1 MSTLGEHTASEGVSD
16 RRGIVIGTA
25 GHVDHGK
32 TALVRALTGVETDR
46 WMEERKRG
54 LTIDLG
60 FARLDLDPGLETGIV
75 DVPGHEDFLKNMLA
89 GATGID
95 ILLLVVAA
103 DEGPMPQTHEHLA
116 IARLLD
122 IRRGV
127 VALTKSDRVDEEW
140 LELAS
145 ETTRELLDEDHA
157 RTSWEIVPVSALTGD
172 GIEPL
177 REALRES
184 TSGIRA
190 RRVDDRFRLPVDRSF
205 SIRGTGTVVTG
216 TVWSG
221 SVSVGD
227 TVSVFPGG
235 DSARVRALQVHE
247 DPRPRVTAGRRCAV
261 ALVGIAPASVER
273 GSVLADPSEWT
284 SSERLGV
291 RVRALGGR
299 DRPLLHGQR
308 LRVYLGTRE
317 VMARLQTADRRSIA
331 PGATAWAVLALE
343 APLLARAR
351 DRAILRFYSPVT
363 TIGGIRVAE
372 LNPPPDWP
380 GRTEAWRQILDGAPP
395 EAVAA
400 AVAQEGLRG
409 LPVAASSILL
419 GRRSPTLEAAAA
431 KAGCVRIGG
440 RWFAADAVAEAME
453 AVEESMARLH
463 AADRRAPGV
472 SKEAVRSAMAPH
484 CDLELAETAVR
495 QLLAD
500 RRLLES
506 GPRLALPDHAPRLT
520 PQEEEGRAQ
529 LAGTIEAAGL
539 QPPLVT
545 ELGRTLRLD
554 RAVLDD
560 LLRLLQD
567 SGTTKAVTPELH
579 VAAAALE
586 TMEAR
591 VRELLADGAPA
602 PPARFKE
609 TFGLSRKY
617 LIPLLEYLDRE
628 GVTRRTT
635 EGRVL
640 ARPPG

>member
-1 MSTLGEHTASEGVSD
+1 MNTAASDGVSD
-16 RRGIVIGTA
+16 RHGIVIGTA

-46 WMEERKRG
+46 WLEERKRG

-60 FARLDLDPGLETGIV
+60 FARLDLDPDLETGIV

-95 ILLLVVAA
+95 VLLLVVAA
-103 DEGPMPQTHEHLA
+103 DEGPMPQTREHLA
-116 IARLLD
+116 IARLLNV
-122 IRRGV
+122 RRGV

-140 LELAS
+140 LELAI
-145 ETTRELLDEDHA
+145 ETTRELLDEEPT

-177 REALRES
+177 REALRKS
-184 TSGIRA
+184 TAGIRG
-190 RRVDDRFRLPVDRSF
+190 RSDDDRFRLPVDRSF

-221 SVSVGD
+221 AISVGD

-235 DSARVRALQVHE
+235 GSARVRALQVHE
-247 DPRPRVTAGRRCAV
+247 DPRSRVTAGRRCAV
-261 ALVGIAPASVER
+261 ALVGVGPAAVER
-273 GSVLADPSEWT
+273 GSVLADPSEWEP
-284 SSERLGV
+284 SERLGV
-291 RVRALGGR
+291 RVRALAGR
-299 DRPLLHGQR
+299 ARPLRHGQR

-317 VMARLQTADRRSIA
+317 VMARLQTPDRQPVA
-331 PGATAWAVLALE
+331 PGGTAWAVLALE
-343 APLLARAR
+343 APLLARTR

-363 TIGGIRVAE
+363 TIGGVRVAE

-380 GRTEAWRQILDGAPP
+380 ARTESWERILNDTPA
-395 EAVAA
+395 EAIAA
-400 AVAQEGLRG
+400 AVALEGLRG
-409 LPVAASSILL
+409 LPVATSSIRI
-419 GRRSPTLEAAAA
+419 GRRSLTLETAAEE
-431 KAGCVRIGG
+431 AGCVCIGD
-440 RWFAADAVAEAME
+440 RWFAADAAARAME

-472 SKEAVRSAMAPH
+472 SKEAVRSALAPV
-484 CDLELAETAVR
+484 CDLQLAETAVR
-495 QLLAD
+495 QLLAE

-506 GPRLALPDHAPRLT
+506 GPQLALPGQVPRLT
-520 PQEEEGRAQ
+520 PEEEEARRE
-529 LAGTIEAAGL
+529 LAATIGAAGL
-539 QPPLVT
+539 QPPLVA
-545 ELGRTLRLD
+545 ELGRMLRLD

-560 LLRLLQD
+560 LLRLLQE

-579 VAAAALE
+579 VAAEALE
-586 TMEAR
+586 AMESR
-591 VRELLADGAPA
+591 VRALLADGDPA
-602 PPARFKE
+602 APARFKE
-609 TFGLSRKY
+609 AFGLSRKY
-617 LIPLLEYLDRE
+617 LIPLLEYLDRG

-640 ARPPG
+640 ARPHG

>member
-1 MSTLGEHTASEGVSD
+1 MSTPGEGVSD

-32 TALVRALTGVETDR
+32 TALVRMLTGVETDR
-46 WMEERKRG
+46 WLEERKRG

-60 FARLDLDPGLETGIV
+60 FARLDLDPDLETGIV

-95 ILLLVVAA
+95 VLLLIVAA

-116 IARLLD
+116 IARLLN

-127 VALTKSDRVDEEW
+127 VALTKSDRVDGEW
-140 LELAS
+140 LDLAH
-145 ETTRELLDEDHA
+145 ETTRELLDEDSA
-157 RTSWEIVPVSALTGD
+157 RVSWEIVPVSALTGD

-177 REALRES
+177 REALRRS
-184 TSGIRA
+184 TAGIRA
-190 RRVDDRFRLPVDRSF
+190 RSVDDRFRLPVDRSF

-221 SVSVGD
+221 SIGVGD

-235 DSARVRALQVHE
+235 NSARVRALQVHE

-261 ALVGIAPASVER
+261 ALVGVAPASVER
-273 GSVLADPSEWT
+273 GSVLFDPSEWT

-291 RVRALGGR
+291 RVRALGSR

-317 VMARLQTADRRSIA
+317 VMARLQTVDRRPVA

-343 APLLARAR
+343 APLLARTR

-372 LNPPPDWP
+372 LNPPPGWP
-380 GRTEAWRQILDGAPP
+380 ARTESWGPILDGAAE
-395 EAVAA
+395 EAIAA
-400 AVAQEGLRG
+400 AVALRGLRG
-409 LPVAASSILL
+409 LPVATSSILL
-419 GRRSPTLEAAAA
+419 GRRDSTLETAAEE
-431 KAGCVRIGG
+431 AGCVRIGG

-453 AVEESMARLH
+453 AVEESVARLH

-472 SKEAVRSAMAPH
+472 SKEAVRSAMAAV

-495 QLLAD
+495 RLLAD
-500 RRLLES
+500 RRLVES
-506 GPRLALPDHAPRLT
+506 GPRLALPGHAPRLT
-520 PQEEEGRAQ
+520 EREEEGRAQ
-529 LAGTIEAAGL
+529 LARTIEAAGL

-545 ELGRTLRLD
+545 ELGRSLRLD

-560 LLRLLQD
+560 LLRLLQE
-567 SGTTKAVTPELH
+567 SGVTKAVTPELH
-579 VAAAALE
+579 VAASALE

-591 VRELLADGAPA
+591 VRDLLADGAPA

-635 EGRVL
+635 EGRTLVQ
-640 ARPPG
+640 PT

>member
-1 MSTLGEHTASEGVSD
+1 MSH
-16 RRGIVIGTA
+16 RQGIVIGTA

-46 WMEERKRG
+46 WLEERKRG

-60 FARLDLDPGLETGIV
+60 FARLDLDPDLETGIV

-95 ILLLVVAA
+95 VLLLVVAA
-103 DEGPMPQTHEHLA
+103 DEGPMPQTLEHLA
-116 IARLLD
+116 IADLLNV
-122 IRRGV
+122 RRGV

-140 LELAS
+140 LELAT
-145 ETTRELLDEDHA
+145 ETTRELLDAEPT

-177 REALRES
+177 REALRKS
-184 TSGIRA
+184 TAGVRA
-190 RRVDDRFRLPVDRSF
+190 GSHDDRFRLPVDRSF

-221 SVSVGD
+221 SIRTGD
-227 TVSVFPGG
+227 IVSVFPGG

-247 DPRPRVTAGRRCAV
+247 DPRARVTAGRRCAA
-261 ALVGIAPASVER
+261 ALVGVAPAAVER
-273 GSVLADPSEWT
+273 GSVLVDTREWEP
-284 SSERLGV
+284 SERLGAHV
-291 RVRALGGR
+291 QALASR
-299 DRPLLHGQR
+299 DRPLRHGQR

-317 VMARLQTADRRSIA
+317 VMARLQTADREPLA
-331 PGATAWAVLALE
+331 PGATAWAVLGLE
-343 APLLARAR
+343 APLLARTR

-363 TIGGIRVAE
+363 TIGGVRVVE

-380 GRTEAWRQILDGAPP
+380 SRTEAWERILNGTPA
-395 EAVAA
+395 EAIAA
-400 AVAQEGLRG
+400 AVALEGLRG
-409 LPVAASSILL
+409 LPVATAPIRL
-419 GRRSPTLEAAAA
+419 GRRSLTLETAAEE
-431 KAGCVRIGG
+431 AGCLRIGD
-440 RWFAADAVAEAME
+440 RWFAADAAARAME
-453 AVEESMARLH
+453 AVEEGMVRLH

-472 SKEAVRSAMAPH
+472 SKEAVRSALAPV

-495 QLLAD
+495 QLLAE

-506 GPRLALPDHAPRLT
+506 GPRLALPGHVPRLT
-520 PQEEEGRAQ
+520 PEEEGARTR
-529 LAGTIEAAGL
+529 LAATIEAAGL
-539 QPPLVT
+539 QPPLVA

-560 LLRLLQD
+560 LLRLLQE

-586 TMEAR
+586 AMESR
-591 VRELLADGAPA
+591 VRELLADGEPA
-602 PPARFKE
+602 APARFKE
-609 TFGLSRKY
+609 AFGLSRKY
-617 LIPLLEYLDRE
+617 LIPLLERLDRE

>member
-1 MSTLGEHTASEGVSD
+1 MPTVRGDARD

-46 WMEERKRG
+46 WVEERKRG

-60 FARLDLDPGLETGIV
+60 FARLDLDPDLETGIV

-95 ILLLVVAA
+95 VLLLVVAA

-116 IARLLD
+116 IARLLN

-127 VALTKSDRVDEEW
+127 VALTKSDRVDGDW
-140 LELAS
+140 LDLAS
-145 ETTRELLDEDHA
+145 ETTRELLDEDPA
-157 RTSWEIVPVSALTGD
+157 RASWEIVPVSAVTGD
-172 GIEPL
+172 GIAPL
-177 REALRES
+177 RASLRRLAA
-184 TSGIRA
+184 GIRA
-190 RRVDDRFRLPVDRSF
+190 RSIDDRFRLPVDRSF

-227 TVSVFPGG
+227 TVRVFPDGG
-235 DSARVRALQVHE
+235 SARVRALQVHE
-247 DPRPRVTAGRRCAV
+247 DPRRRVTAGRRCAV
-261 ALVGIAPASVER
+261 ALVGVAPAGVER
-273 GSVLADPSEWT
+273 GSVLVDPSEWR

-291 RVRALGGR
+291 RVRALGSR
-299 DRPLLHGQR
+299 DRPLRHGQR

-317 VMARLQTADRRSIA
+317 VMARLQTAGRQPVA

-343 APLLARAR
+343 APLLARTR

-372 LNPPPDWP
+372 PDPPPDWP
-380 GRTEAWRQILDGAPP
+380 ARTAAWRRILDGAPA
-395 EAVAA
+395 EALAA
-400 AVAQEGLRG
+400 AVTLEGLRG
-409 LPVAASSILL
+409 LPVATSSIIL
-419 GRRSPTLEAAAA
+419 GRRDPTLEAAAEEA
-431 KAGCVRIGG
+431 ECVRIGD

-453 AVEESMARLH
+453 AVEACMARLH

-472 SKEAVRSAMAPH
+472 SKEAVRSAMVRV
-484 CDLELAETAVR
+484 CDLELAETAVGR
-495 QLLAD
+495 LLAD
-500 RRLLES
+500 GRLLES
-506 GPRLALPDHAPRLT
+506 GPRLALPGHAPRLT
-520 PQEEEGRAQ
+520 PREEEGRAQ
-529 LAGTIEAAGL
+529 LAETIAAAGL
-539 QPPLVT
+539 QPPLVA
-545 ELGRTLRLD
+545 ELGKKLRLD

-560 LLRLLQD
+560 LLRLLQEA
-567 SGTTKAVTPELH
+567 GATKAVTPELH
-579 VAAAALE
+579 VAVGALE
-586 TMEAR
+586 KVEAR
-591 VRELLADGAPA
+591 ARELLADGVPA

-609 TFGLSRKY
+609 AFGLSRKY

-628 GVTRRTT
+628 GVTRRTV

>member
-46 WMEERKRG
+46 WLEERKRG

-145 ETTRELLDEDHA
+145 ETTRELLDEDPV

-184 TSGIRA
+184 TAGIRA

-299 DRPLLHGQR
+299 DRALLHGQR

-400 AVAQEGLRG
+400 AVALEGLRG

-419 GRRSPTLEAAAA
+419 GRRNPTLEAAAA
-431 KAGCVRIGG
+431 EAGCVRIGG

-520 PQEEEGRAQ
+520 PQEEEGRAH

-567 SGTTKAVTPELH
+567 SGMTKAVTPELH

-591 VRELLADGAPA
+591 VGQLLADGAPA

-617 LIPLLEYLDRE
+617 LIPLLEYLDRQ

>member
-1 MSTLGEHTASEGVSD
+1 
-16 RRGIVIGTA
+16 
-25 GHVDHGK
+25 
-32 TALVRALTGVETDR
+32 
-46 WMEERKRG
+46 
-54 LTIDLG
+54 
-60 FARLDLDPGLETGIV
+60 
-75 DVPGHEDFLKNMLA
+75 MLA

-95 ILLLVVAA
+95 VLLLVVAA

-116 IARLLD
+116 IARLLNV
-122 IRRGV
+122 RRGV
-127 VALTKSDRVDEEW
+127 VALTKRDRVDEDW

-145 ETTRELLDEDHA
+145 ETTRELLDEDPA
-157 RTSWEIVPVSALTGD
+157 RASWEIVPVSALTGE

-177 REALRES
+177 RAALRRS
-184 TSGIRA
+184 TAEIRA
-190 RRVDDRFRLPVDRSF
+190 RSVEDRFRLPVDRSF

-221 SVSVGD
+221 SVGVGD
-227 TVSVFPGG
+227 TVRIFPGG
-235 DSARVRALQVHE
+235 GSARVRALQVHE
-247 DPRPRVTAGRRCAV
+247 DPRRRVAAGRRCAV
-261 ALVGIAPASVER
+261 ALVGVAPAAVAR
-273 GSVLADPSEWT
+273 GSVLVDPSEWG

-291 RVRALGGR
+291 RVRALGSR
-299 DRPLLHGQR
+299 DRPLRHGQR

-317 VMARLQTADRRSIA
+317 VMARLQTADRQPVA

-343 APLLARAR
+343 APLLARTR

-380 GRTEAWRQILDGAPP
+380 ARTGAWRRILDGAPA
-395 EAVAA
+395 EAIAA
-400 AVAQEGLRG
+400 AVALEGLRG
-409 LPVAASSILL
+409 LPVATSSILL
-419 GRRSPTLEAAAA
+419 GRRAPTLETAAEE
-431 KAGCVRIGG
+431 AGCVHIGD
-440 RWFAADAVAEAME
+440 RWFAADAVTEAME
-453 AVEESMARLH
+453 AVEQSVTRLH

-472 SKEAVRSAMAPH
+472 SKEAVRSAMAPF

-495 QLLAD
+495 RLLAG
-500 RRLLES
+500 RGLLES
-506 GPRLALPDHAPRLT
+506 GPRLALPGHAPRLT
-520 PQEEEGRAQ
+520 AQEEEGRAQ

-545 ELGRTLRLD
+545 ELGKKLRLD

-560 LLRLLQD
+560 LLRLLQE
-567 SGTTKAVTPELH
+567 SGLTKAVTPELH
-579 VAAAALE
+579 VAVGALE

-591 VRELLADGAPA
+591 VRELLADAAPV

-628 GVTRRTT
+628 GVTRRTAK
-635 EGRVL
+635 GRVL
-640 ARPPG
+640 ARPAD

>member
-1 MSTLGEHTASEGVSD
+1 MPSEAASD

-46 WMEERKRG
+46 WLEERKRG

-60 FARLDLDPGLETGIV
+60 FARLDLDPDLETGIV

-95 ILLLVVAA
+95 VLLLVVAA

-116 IARLLD
+116 IARLLN

-127 VALTKSDRVDEEW
+127 VALTKSDRVDSDW
-140 LELAS
+140 LDLAH
-145 ETTRELLDEDHA
+145 ETTRELLDEDA
-157 RTSWEIVPVSALTGD
+157 RASWEIVPVSALTGD

-177 REALRES
+177 RDALRRS
-184 TSGIRA
+184 TAGIPA
-190 RRVDDRFRLPVDRSF
+190 RGVDDRFRLPVDRSF

-221 SVSVGD
+221 SIGVGD

-235 DSARVRALQVHE
+235 NSARVRALQVHE

-261 ALVGIAPASVER
+261 ALVGVAPASVER
-273 GSVLADPSEWT
+273 GSVLFDPSEWT
-284 SSERLGV
+284 PSERLGV

-299 DRPLLHGQR
+299 DRPLQHGQR

-317 VMARLQTADRRSIA
+317 VMARLQTADRRPVA
-331 PGATAWAVLALE
+331 PGAAAWAVIALE
-343 APLLARAR
+343 APLLARTR

-372 LNPPPDWP
+372 LNPPPGWP
-380 GRTEAWRQILDGAPP
+380 VRTEAWGQILDGGP
-395 EAVAA
+395 EEAIAA
-400 AVAQEGLRG
+400 AVALRGLRG
-409 LPVAASSILL
+409 LPAAASPILL
-419 GRRSPTLEAAAA
+419 GRRDSTLGAAAEE
-431 KAGCVRIGG
+431 AGCVRIGG

-453 AVEESMARLH
+453 AVEESVARLH

-472 SKEAVRSAMAPH
+472 SKEAVRSAVAPV

-495 QLLAD
+495 RLLAD
-500 RRLLES
+500 RRLVES
-506 GPRLALPDHAPRLT
+506 GPRLALPGHAPRLT
-520 PQEEEGRAQ
+520 PREEEGRAQ
-529 LAGTIEAAGL
+529 LARTIEAAGL
-539 QPPLVT
+539 QPPLVV

-560 LLRLLQD
+560 LLRLLQE
-567 SGTTKAVTPELH
+567 SGVTQAVTPELH
-579 VAAAALE
+579 VAATALE
-586 TMEAR
+586 TMEAQ
-591 VRELLADGAPA
+591 VRDLLADGAPA

-617 LIPLLEYLDRE
+617 LIPLLEYLDRA

-640 ARPPG
+640 VQPT